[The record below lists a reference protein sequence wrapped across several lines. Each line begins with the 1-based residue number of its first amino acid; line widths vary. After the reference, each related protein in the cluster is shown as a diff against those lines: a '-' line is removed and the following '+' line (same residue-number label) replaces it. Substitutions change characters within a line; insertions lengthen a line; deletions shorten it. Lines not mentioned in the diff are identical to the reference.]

1 MIIKNY
7 HHPNIVEIYDSYLVE
22 VSPLFFFYKVVAKK
36 TLKRYNNWA
45 ISVFFTVS
53 ASIQYFGISIS
64 NTQKS

>member
-1 MIIKNY
+1 MRDY
-7 HHPNIVEIYDSYLVE
+7 HHPNIVEMYDSYLVE
-22 VSPLFFFYKVVAKK
+22 VSAFFFFYKVVAKK

-53 ASIQYFGISIS
+53 ASIQYFGISKS